1 MKWREWQERLEVR
14 GGRREVAGGRR
25 EVAGG
30 RMMREILFLHFEFE
44 MK

>member
-1 MKWREWQERLEVR
+1 LEVR